1 MIGIGPRTLFLKEVR
16 RFMRVPGQTVLS
28 PLVTTSLYF
37 LVFGWSLGG
46 RLREVEGVPYARFIV
61 PGLVMLGAITNAF
74 LNTSSSIMVMK
85 LQGTMVD
92 LLVSPLSYGEILGS
106 FVGAAVVRGMMVGAV
121 VWLVAASFTGF
132 GLAHPLFALVLV
144 VLVATAFGGLGF
156 LTGVWAR
163 TFEQVNFFPTFVITP
178 LTFLGGVFYSAA
190 MLPGPLRT
198 LTLSNPVYY
207 VVDGLRWGMLG
218 QSGTGPV
225 PALLI
230 AAGLCALSLGSGYA
244 MLRTGW
250 RLRG

>member
-1 MIGIGPRTLFLKEVR
+1 VIGLGPRTLFLKEVR

-28 PLVTTSLYF
+28 PLVTTTLYF
-37 LVFGWSLGG
+37 LVFGWSLGS
-46 RLREVEGVPYARFIV
+46 RLREVEGIPYARFIV

-74 LNTSSSIMVMK
+74 LNTSSSITVMK

-92 LLVSPLSYGEILGS
+92 LLVSPLSYGEILGA
-106 FVGAAVVRGMMVGAV
+106 FVGAAVVRGMMVGGV
-121 VWLVAASFTGF
+121 VWLVSGLFTGF
-132 GLAHPLFALVLV
+132 GLSHPVFSLVLL

-156 LTGVWAR
+156 VTGVWAR

-190 MLPGPLRT
+190 MLPTPLRT
-198 LTLSNPVYY
+198 LTLSNPLYY

-218 QSGTGPV
+218 RSGTGPWPGV
-225 PALLI
+225 AI
-230 AAGLCALSLGSGYA
+230 AAALCGLSLGSGYV
-244 MLRTGW
+244 MLRRGW